1 MIKFNTLIC
10 IIFLSVNA
18 LSYSAITEPDSPIG
32 EHVSG
37 KERYIEDKVILSV
50 NKAIRNNKMTT
61 LRDHCLAYDYDD
73 TSDNEYYLVT
83 VRENKRYAI
92 CGGDPNI
99 SINLFRFKISRS
111 DFSLYTDAGAED
123 GSFHPINK

>member
-1 MIKFNTLIC
+1 MSINT
-10 IIFLSVNA
+10 

-50 NKAIRNNKMTT
+50 NKAIRDNKMTT